1 MAQKTT
7 KHPLAEVFGFP
18 PDNFSAKAQHYRKH
32 KLCPYNN
39 RVPSCTKDKA
49 NAPLGVCSIHAG
61 EDLAI
66 TCPIRFRQDWCI
78 ASDAAAFFFD
88 PSTNWTS
95 LTEVRINTASGQS
108 AGNIDVVLVA
118 YDDHGRIIDFG
129 SLEVQSVYIS
139 GNIRQPFEFYLAS
152 PEERYD
158 MDWTDRRL
166 YPRPDYLSSSRKRLA
181 PQLIYKGGI
190 LNAWRKKMAVALHRG
205 FYETMPELPEVSPAS
220 ANLAWFIY
228 DLVYD
233 DAQNIYQLV
242 LTRTVYTQFKPAL
255 DVITTPIPGP
265 VEDFV
270 AYLQDKLDEHLEEQ
284 NPPDAPILTDI
295 MKT

>member
-1 MAQKTT
+1 MMQKMT

-49 NAPLGVCSIHAG
+49 NAPLGVCSIRVG
-61 EDLAI
+61 DELAI
-66 TCPIRFRQDWCI
+66 TCPIRFRQDWRI
-78 ASDAAAFFFD
+78 ASDAAAFLFD
-88 PSTNWTS
+88 TSANWTS
-95 LTEVRINTASGQS
+95 LTEVRLNTVNGQS

-118 YDDHGRIIDFG
+118 YDDRGQIVDFG

-139 GNIRQPFEFYLAS
+139 GNIRQPFEFYLAA
-152 PEERYD
+152 PETRHN
-158 MDWTDRRL
+158 MDWSAQRL

-190 LNAWRKKMAVALHRG
+190 LNVWQKKMAVALHSG
-205 FYETMPELPEVSPAS
+205 FYQTMPALPEVSEAS

-228 DLVYD
+228 DLEYD
-233 DAQNIYQLV
+233 DAQGVYQLV

-255 DVITTPIPGP
+255 DTITTPAPGP

-270 AYLQDKLDEHLEEQ
+270 AYLQEKLDAHLEEQ
-284 NPPDAPILTDI
+284 NPPDAPILTDVLEV
-295 MKT
+295 

>member
-49 NAPLGVCSIHAG
+49 NAPLGVCSIYTG

-88 PSTNWTS
+88 PSATWTS
-95 LTEVRINTASGQS
+95 FINVNLTNANGQS
-108 AGNIDVVLVA
+108 VGDIAVVLVA
-118 YDDHGRIIDFG
+118 YDSKGNVLDFG
-129 SLEVQSVYIS
+129 SLEIQSAYVI
-139 GNIRQPFEFYLAS
+139 GNIRSSFESYIVS

-158 MDWTDRRL
+158 MDWQVRNS
-166 YPRPDYLSSSRKRLA
+166 YPTPDYRSSLYKRLA

-190 LNAWRKKMAVALHRG
+190 LNAWQKKMAVALHSD
-205 FYETMPELPEVSPAS
+205 FYKMMPELPEVPQAS
-220 ANLAWFIY
+220 ADLAWFIY
-228 DLVYD
+228 DLEH
-233 DAQNIYQLV
+233 DAVQNVYQLV
-242 LTRTVYTQFKPAL
+242 LTRTVYTQFRSVL
-255 DVITTPIPGP
+255 DIVTTPISGP
-265 VEDFV
+265 VEDFLG
-270 AYLQDKLDEHLEEQ
+270 YLQDKIDERLEDH

-295 MKT
+295 LEI